1 MTRYEYKTITIKQ
14 KGMGCFTSREV
25 PELESVLNREGRDGW
40 RLKDIVLPS
49 AAFGESDKVIAVFE
63 RELEG

>member
-1 MTRYEYKTITIKQ
+1 MTKYEYKTITMKQ
-14 KGMGCFTSREV
+14 KGLGFTSREV
-25 PELESVLNREGRDGW
+25 PELETSLNKEGRDGW

-49 AAFGESDKVIAVFE
+49 AAFGESDKVIAIFE